1 MRRGIRFENK
11 RDLTTR
17 LREKLPFELTGAQV
31 RASREIF
38 ADMCSDRRMHRLL
51 QGDVGSGKTIVALF
65 AALLALENGY
75 QAALMVP
82 TELLA
87 EQHERTI
94 QGLLA
99 SLGIALCLIAVA
111 LSIGIA
117 GYHLLGRFN
126 WIDSL
131 LEASMILGGMG
142 PVNELPNNAAKI
154 FASAYA
160 LFSGLMFIAVMG
172 IVLTPVVHR
181 VLHKFHVDESET
193 D

>member
-1 MRRGIRFENK
+1 MSKRSNRSKHRPLRFERRSDPLAPASVFVK
-11 RDLTTR
+11 R
-17 LREKLPFELTGAQV
+17 
-31 RASREIF
+31 
-38 ADMCSDRRMHRLL
+38 
-51 QGDVGSGKTIVALF
+51 
-65 AALLALENGY
+65 
-75 QAALMVP
+75 
-82 TELLA
+82 
-87 EQHERTI
+87 
-94 QGLLA
+94 LLA

-142 PVNELPNNAAKI
+142 PVNELPNDAVKI

-172 IVLTPVVHR
+172 IVLAPLVHR
-181 VLHKFHVDESET
+181 ILHKFHVDESET